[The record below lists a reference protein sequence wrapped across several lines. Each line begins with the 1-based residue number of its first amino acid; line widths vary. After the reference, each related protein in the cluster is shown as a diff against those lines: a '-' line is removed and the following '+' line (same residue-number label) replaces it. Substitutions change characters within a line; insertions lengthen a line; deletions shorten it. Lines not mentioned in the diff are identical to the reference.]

1 MMKPSATLRSSGS
14 ARDHAHYP
22 LSGLAACA
30 PRAAL
35 ALPAAT
41 TPWKGTHRPMPGPH
55 ATGRG
60 ASGNSMGDERWPRDA
75 RTRRPLRSRE
85 EHTSVH
91 ARTGTTAGATCRF
104 DSARQLTSVAVA
116 RSSPSLAY
124 GEKKTFFPEHQGNK
138 STRTGPRG
146 HTTQASCLLSLPDL
160 GMCPPDL
167 EVGTPVHHVYMLVHH
182 FGGRGFSTALEL
194 GS

>member
-1 MMKPSATLRSSGS
+1 MV
-14 ARDHAHYP
+14 
-22 LSGLAACA
+22 
-30 PRAAL
+30 

-124 GEKKTFFPEHQGNK
+124 GEKKLFSP
-138 STRTGPRG
+138 STKEIKARG
-146 HTTQASCLLSLPDL
+146 QVLEDTRLRPHVCCHFQIWECVP
-160 GMCPPDL
+160 L

-182 FGGRGFSTALEL
+182 FGGRGFFGTGR
-194 GS
+194 GSHGCKGPVRIVFVVGHRR